1 MGTKREKITVSG
13 RKGTAGGKK
22 ITVSGRDR
30 VGSRKEGK
38 DKYMCAMLAHDQ
50 FIRSLTAS

>member
-38 DKYMCAMLAHDQ
+38 DKYMCAMLAQ
-50 FIRSLTAS
+50 LIRSLTAS